1 MARGVRFG
9 SKPKLTPHQIAE
21 ARKRRE
27 AGEALS
33 DIGRSFNVSHSTIFE
48 ALNGWPWN
56 REPSQEFPEGS
67 ACLRG
72 PYMLWNLAVVLT
84 IIVSFGSV
92 LFALWTDREDIPTE
106 RSRVQ
111 LDR

>member
-1 MARGVRFG
+1 
-9 SKPKLTPHQIAE
+9 
-21 ARKRRE
+21 
-27 AGEALS
+27 
-33 DIGRSFNVSHSTIFE
+33 
-48 ALNGWPWN
+48 
-56 REPSQEFPEGS
+56 
-67 ACLRG
+67 
-72 PYMLWNLAVVLT
+72 MLWNLAVVLT